1 MLKDLR
7 ANLELIWR
15 NNPRILTAMTIL
27 LMAGVS
33 LAVLSFFNL
42 SFEGRRL
49 IFRFVGFGENYYFN
63 VGYYNIVYAGLGL
76 TIGILHNIIITKM
89 YKKGQKAAI
98 CIFLGMSFAIL
109 ILAAIT
115 MLRVLGVR

>member
-15 NNPRILTAMTIL
+15 NNPRILTAMAIL
-27 LMAGVS
+27 LMAGIS
-33 LAVLSFFNL
+33 LAVLAIFNL
-42 SFEGRRL
+42 SFEGRQL
-49 IFRFVGFGENYYFN
+49 ISRFVGFGENYYFN
-63 VGYYNIVYAGLGL
+63 VGYYTLVYAVFGLMV
-76 TIGILHNIIITKM
+76 GILHNIIITKM

-98 CIFLGMSFAIL
+98 CIFLGMSFVVL

-115 MLRVLGVR
+115 MLRVVGVR